1 MYIIKNR
8 SIHLIIVSF
17 CVYLVLNLCENYIHY
32 NIGRHH
38 DDEFIELSL
47 PSKKDWI
54 KIITVMLIFATLQGF
69 MTYFFNYYT

>member
-17 CVYLVLNLCENYIHY
+17 CVYLVLNLGENYIHY
-32 NIGRHH
+32 NIGRNR
-38 DDEFIELSL
+38 DDEFIKLSL
-47 PSKKDWI
+47 PSKKDWT
-54 KIITVMLIFATLQGF
+54 KIIIVMLIFATLQGF